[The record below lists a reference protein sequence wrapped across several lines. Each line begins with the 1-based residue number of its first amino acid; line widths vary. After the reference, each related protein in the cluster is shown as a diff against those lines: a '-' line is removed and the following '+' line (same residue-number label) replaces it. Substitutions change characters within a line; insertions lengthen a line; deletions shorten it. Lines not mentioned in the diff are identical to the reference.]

1 MGLVRMGPPHTLIEK
16 IVSSY
21 RVQNFVETG
30 TYHGETSIWASN
42 IFKNVFTIENSVEL
56 HKQTANKYREIDNI
70 EFLLGDSRMRLKETL
85 EKLEEPTL
93 VWLDAHWS
101 GDSTYGKMDQCP
113 LLEEI
118 GIINSLQPNL
128 YLFIDD
134 ARLFLSPPHPPH
146 DVNQWPNI
154 VEVVNSLQS
163 NPDRYVVIIEDCIIA
178 APIHARPLIIQYCQ
192 DINSN
197 IWEDYTSS
205 LKTPG
210 NFRKGVYLIRLGIKS
225 KFKGISRNIRTIIK
239 QMSHPKG
246 DLVDLDRL

>member
-1 MGLVRMGPPHTLIEK
+1 MGLVRMGPPQALIEK

-30 TYHGETSIWASN
+30 TYYGDTSIWASN

-56 HKQTANKYREIDNI
+56 HNQTANKYRETDNI
-70 EFLLGDSRMRLKETL
+70 EFLLGDSRTRLKETL

-101 GDSTYGKMDQCP
+101 GDSTYGEMDQCP
-113 LLEEI
+113 ILEEI

-134 ARLFLSPPHPPH
+134 ARLFLSPPQPPH
-146 DVNQWPNI
+146 NVNQWPNI
-154 VEVVNSLQS
+154 VEVINSLQA

-178 APIHARPLIIQYCQ
+178 APIHAKSLIVQYCQ

-197 IWEDYTSS
+197 IWKDYTAS

-210 NFRKGVYLIRLGIKS
+210 NFRKGVYLIGLGIKS
-225 KFKGISRNIRTIIK
+225 KFKGIGRNIRTIIK
-239 QMSHPKG
+239 TNTTSKKKNS
-246 DLVDLDRL
+246 